1 MTMPPYQITG
11 GISVATS
18 SDGKTWK
25 RFDANPILTNTQSW
39 EGSRIFYP
47 SVIAENDRIDM
58 IYMDANATAFGM
70 ATSKDGYSWMKTDTN
85 PVFTVADTKGMKTYF
100 VAYPSCRKINNKY
113 YLYYS
118 GASNNNQVANVIR
131 VAVK

>member
-1 MTMPPYQITG
+1 
-11 GISVATS
+11 
-18 SDGKTWK
+18 
-25 RFDANPILTNTQSW
+25 
-39 EGSRIFYP
+39 
-47 SVIAENDRIDM
+47 
-58 IYMDANATAFGM
+58 
-70 ATSKDGYSWMKTDTN
+70 MKTDTN